1 MGEFKG
7 FMNYEKQQLDEL
19 SLVDRIANHEP
30 FQQRFTKEDVAQQGA
45 RCMDCGTPFC
55 QTGQPAGKETIGCPI
70 GNYIPEWN
78 DLVYRHDF
86 KNAYERLSET
96 NNFPEFTGRVCPAPC
111 EQSCVMKINRESV
124 AIKGIERTIIDEA
137 YDNDWVQPTIPDKR
151 KNESVAIV
159 GSGPAGLTAADE
171 LNKLGYHVTVYERA
185 HEAGGLL
192 MYGIP
197 NMKLDKDVVRRRI
210 NIMEQSG
217 IDFIT
222 DTEIGVD
229 MSREELEQRHDA
241 IILCT
246 GSQNARDL
254 PLEGRMGFGIHFA
267 MDYLTEQTQ
276 LLNGEISE
284 AEITAKDKNVI
295 VIGAGDT
302 GADCVATALRENCKS
317 IVQFNKYTKQPEAIE
332 FEENTYWPLSMPVFK
347 MDYAHKEY
355 EARFGFEPRAYG
367 VQTMRYDVDEIGR
380 VKGVY
385 TQILEETED
394 GMVVVDGTERHW
406 PADLVLLSI
415 GFVGTET
422 TVPHAF
428 DIQTERNKIVAD
440 NKDFRTNQPHVFA
453 AGDARRGQS
462 LVVWAIQE
470 GRAVADAVNT
480 YLQEKTPVS

>member
-7 FMNYEKQQLDEL
+7 FMNYDKQQLNEL
-19 SLVDRIANHEP
+19 SLVDRLKSHDA
-30 FQQRFTKEDVAQQGA
+30 FQQRFTKDEAAQQGA

-55 QTGQPAGKETIGCPI
+55 QTGEPFGRETIGCPI

-78 DLVYRHDF
+78 DLVYRQDF
-86 KNAYERLSET
+86 KTAYERLNET

-137 YDNDWVQPTIPDKR
+137 FENGWVKPTVPEDR
-151 KNESVAIV
+151 KDESVAIV

-171 LNKLGYHVTVYERA
+171 LNKLGYNVTVYERA

-210 NIMEQSG
+210 KVMEESG
-217 IDFIT
+217 IHFET

-229 MSREELEQRHDA
+229 ISKETLNEQYDA

-254 PLEGRMGFGIHFA
+254 PLEGRMGSGIHFA
-267 MDYLTEQTQ
+267 MDYLTEQGQ
-276 LLNGEISE
+276 YLNGEIEEPSIS
-284 AEITAKDKNVI
+284 AEGKNVV

-302 GADCVATALRENCKS
+302 GADCVATALREDCKS
-317 IVQFNKYTKQPEAIE
+317 IVQFNKYTKQPEEIE
-332 FEENTYWPLSMPVFK
+332 FDENTYWPLAMPVFK

-355 EARFGFEPRAYG
+355 QSRFGFEPRAYG
-367 VQTMRYDVDEIGR
+367 VQTMRYDVDRIGN

-385 TQILEETED
+385 TQILEETDE

-440 NKDFRTNQPHVFA
+440 NKDFRTNQPHIFA

-470 GRAVADAVNT
+470 GRAVVDSVDS
-480 YLQEKTPVS
+480 YLKEKTLV

>member
-1 MGEFKG
+1 MCIR
-7 FMNYEKQQLDEL
+7 
-19 SLVDRIANHEP
+19 DR
-30 FQQRFTKEDVAQQGA
+30 
-45 RCMDCGTPFC
+45 
-55 QTGQPAGKETIGCPI
+55 
-70 GNYIPEWN
+70 
-78 DLVYRHDF
+78 
-86 KNAYERLSET
+86 
-96 NNFPEFTGRVCPAPC
+96 
-111 EQSCVMKINRESV
+111 
-124 AIKGIERTIIDEA
+124 
-137 YDNDWVQPTIPDKR
+137 R
-151 KNESVAIV
+151 KDESVAIV
-159 GSGPAGLTAADE
+159 GSGPAGLTAAEE

-210 NIMEQSG
+210 SIMEASG
-217 IDFIT
+217 IRFET

-229 MSREELEQRHDA
+229 VSREALEEKHDA

-267 MDYLTEQTQ
+267 MDYLTEQGQ
-276 LLNGEISE
+276 YLNGEIKEPTIS
-284 AEITAKDKNVI
+284 AEGKNVV

-332 FEENTYWPLSMPVFK
+332 FDENTYWPLAMPVFK

-355 EARFGFEPRAYG
+355 EQRFGFEPRAYG
-367 VQTMRYDVDEIGR
+367 VQTMRYDVDRIGN

-385 TQILEETED
+385 TQILEETDE

-415 GFVGTET
+415 GFIGTET

-428 DIQTERNKIVAD
+428 NIQTERNKIVAD
-440 NKDFRTNQPHVFA
+440 NKDFRTNQPNIFA

-470 GRAVADAVNT
+470 GRAVANAVDE
-480 YLQEKTPVS
+480 YLKEKTLV

>member
-7 FMNYEKQQLDEL
+7 FMNYDKQQLDEL
-19 SLVDRIANHEP
+19 SLVDRLKHHAAIQH
-30 FQQRFTKEDVAQQGA
+30 RFTREEASVQGA

-55 QTGQPAGKETIGCPI
+55 QTGEPFGRETIGCPI

-78 DLVYRHDF
+78 DLVYKKDF
-86 KNAYERLSET
+86 KTAYERLSET
-96 NNFPEFTGRVCPAPC
+96 NNFPEFTGYVCPAPC

-137 YDNDWVQPTIPDKR
+137 FENGWVQPTPPKKR
-151 KNESVAIV
+151 KQERVAIV

-171 LNKLGYHVTVYERA
+171 LNKLGYKVTVYERA
-185 HEAGGLL
+185 QEAGGLL

-210 NIMEQSG
+210 RVMEQSG
-217 IDFIT
+217 IEFQTGI
-222 DTEIGVD
+222 EIGVD
-229 MSREELEQRHDA
+229 ISKEDLTEAYDA
-241 IILCT
+241 IVLCT

-254 PLEGRMGFGIHFA
+254 PLEGRMGQGIHFA
-267 MDYLTEQTQ
+267 MDYLTEQAQ
-276 LLNGEISE
+276 YLNGEISE
-284 AEITAKDKNVI
+284 TTISAEGKNVV

-317 IVQFNKYTKQPEAIE
+317 IVQFNKYTKQAEAFE
-332 FEENTYWPLSMPVFK
+332 FEENTHWPLPMPVFK

-355 EARFGFEPRAYG
+355 EAKFGFEPRAYG
-367 VQTMRYDVDEIGR
+367 VQTMRYDVDHIGN

-385 TQILEETED
+385 TQILEETDE
-394 GMVVVDGTERHW
+394 GMMIVDGTERHW

-415 GFVGTET
+415 GFIGTET

-428 DIQTERNKIVAD
+428 NVQTERNKIVAD
-440 NKDFRTNQPHVFA
+440 NKDFRTNQAKIFA
-453 AGDARRGQS
+453 AGDARRGQI
-462 LVVWAIQE
+462 LVVLSIQE
-470 GRAVADAVNT
+470 GRAVADAVNS
-480 YLQEKTPVS
+480 YLLEKTPV